1 MSSKKSKCLYDY
13 LKLMTGRVLLT
24 VFFGISFLMSTKI
37 ICDILI
43 QKTQDITFENLNGI
57 INMILLL
64 VSNSMTYYFT
74 KSSLENKKAT
84 EVQKRQTE

>member
-1 MSSKKSKCLYDY
+1 MSNKKSKCLYDY

-24 VFFGISFLMSTKI
+24 VFCGISFLMCTKT

-57 INMILLL
+57 INMILLM

-74 KSSLENKKAT
+74 KSSLENKKET
-84 EVQKRQTE
+84 EVKKCQTE